1 MRNLDAA
8 GTLFPVSNVAAA
20 ASAVTGADR
29 SRRQM
34 LEHRSSDLARAMAEQ
49 RESASADH
57 EGHEER
63 QEDGGGSTIEEV
75 DDGNDGDCDAGSLS
89 DGVCE
94 GSGGE
99 EDDENDGDDAGEKDP
114 LPLNSYNNE
123 DYSKMDIE
131 EVRLRLAELENAGG
145 PTKEEID
152 AMLAQYSDY
161 SGDGSDSCSDDDG
174 ASDSSSE
181 GNEHQETVIMKVLI
195 VGNARCGKTSTI
207 RQFVSKEFSENY
219 VSTIGADFV
228 EKLIEYDEQ
237 LKISL
242 QLWDIAGQ
250 DRFAKLTRAYFRE
263 AKGAL
268 IVCDITRENTIDAVE
283 TWKNEIDMCARD
295 LNGGE
300 SIPVVMVA
308 NKSDLLDDI
317 VGALNIGVNMQK
329 CVARNG
335 IIEWFRAS
343 AKSGDSVDEAFQ
355 CLIDGMVAE
364 HRVAIEKK
372 NASLRP
378 AGNPDAAAGVG
389 AGKVLSEESN
399 APVTQRRRND
409 EIIRLTSLPPLSYDN
424 TGGFGC
430 DCN

>member
-1 MRNLDAA
+1 
-8 GTLFPVSNVAAA
+8 
-20 ASAVTGADR
+20 
-29 SRRQM
+29 
-34 LEHRSSDLARAMAEQ
+34 
-49 RESASADH
+49 
-57 EGHEER
+57 
-63 QEDGGGSTIEEV
+63 
-75 DDGNDGDCDAGSLS
+75 
-89 DGVCE
+89 
-94 GSGGE
+94 
-99 EDDENDGDDAGEKDP
+99 
-114 LPLNSYNNE
+114 
-123 DYSKMDIE
+123 MDIE
-131 EVRLRLAELENAGG
+131 EVRLRLAELENASG

-161 SGDGSDSCSDDDG
+161 SN
-174 ASDSSSE
+174 E
-181 GNEHQETVIMKVLI
+181 GTEHQETVIMKVLI

-207 RQFVSKEFSENY
+207 RQFVYKEFSENY

-300 SIPVVMVA
+300 GVPVVMVA
-308 NKSDLLDDI
+308 NKSDLLEDI

-335 IIEWFRAS
+335 IVEWFRAS

-355 CLIDGMVAE
+355 CLIDRMVAE
-364 HRVAIEKK
+364 HRAAITKRNETLRSAMPLEMALKK
-372 NASLRP
+372 LYAKETVSLLL
-378 AGNPDAAAGVG
+378 NG
-389 AGKVLSEESN
+389 AE
-399 APVTQRRRND
+399 TT
-409 EIIRLTSLPPLSYDN
+409 TSSD
-424 TGGFGC
+424 
-430 DCN
+430 